1 VSVHLEIKARY
12 DALRP
17 ALDERARRLLLA
29 AESQAFGPGGISAV
43 SKTTGVSRR
52 VIRQGLVEL
61 KDPAAMA
68 ASRIR
73 REGGGRKKAVD
84 LDPSL
89 KADLERLLESTTRGD
104 PEAPLRWT
112 SKSVRNLMR
121 ELQGLG
127 HTVSHQV
134 VADLLHE
141 LGYSLQANR
150 KTKEGANHP
159 DRNAQ
164 FEHLNGKVKW
174 CLGRKEPVISVDT
187 KKKELVGEFKNG
199 GRELRPKGDPEKVN
213 VHDFLDK
220 ELGRA
225 TPYGIYDIGRNT
237 GWVNV
242 GIDHDT
248 AEFAVES
255 IRRWWR
261 SMGRQT
267 YPQAKRLLV
276 TADAGGS
283 NGHRLR
289 LWKLELQKF
298 ADETGLR
305 IAICHF
311 PPGTS
316 KWNKIEHRLFSF
328 ISQNWRGK
336 PLTSLQVIV
345 NLIAATTTATG
356 LKVHS
361 ELDTAAYPSGIKV
374 SDEEIAQINIRRDKF
389 HGDWNYEIHP
399 RKLTS

>member
-1 VSVHLEIKARY
+1 MSVHPEIKARY

-29 AESQAFGPGGISAV
+29 AESQAYGPGGISAV
-43 SKTTGVSRR
+43 SATTGVSRR
-52 VIRQGLVEL
+52 VIRQGLAEL
-61 KDPAAMA
+61 KQPAAIA
-68 ASRIR
+68 AGRIR

-89 KADLERLLESTTRGD
+89 KADLEQLLESTTRGD

-121 ELQGLG
+121 ELQSLG

-150 KTKEGANHP
+150 KTKEGASHP
-159 DRNAQ
+159 DRDAQ

-174 CLGRKEPVISVDT
+174 SLGRKEPVISVDT

-199 GRELRPKGDPEKVN
+199 GRELRPKGNPEKVK

-225 TPYGIYDIGRNT
+225 TPYGIYDIGSNT

-261 SMGRQT
+261 AMGSQT
-267 YPQAKRLLV
+267 YPKAKRLLV
-276 TADAGGS
+276 TADSGGS
-283 NGHRLR
+283 NGSRLR

-345 NLIAATTTATG
+345 SLIAATTTATG

-361 ELDTAAYPSGIKV
+361 ELDTASYPAGIKV
-374 SDEEIAQINIRRDKF
+374 SDEEIAQINLKRDKF

-399 RKLTS
+399 RTLTP

>member
-1 VSVHLEIKARY
+1 VSVHPEIKARY

-52 VIRQGLVEL
+52 VIRQGLAEL
-61 KDPAAMA
+61 KQPAAMVGG
-68 ASRIR
+68 RIR

-89 KADLERLLESTTRGD
+89 KVDLEQLLESTTRGD

-121 ELQGLG
+121 ELQSKG

-150 KTKEGANHP
+150 KTKEGASHP
-159 DRNAQ
+159 DRDAQ

-199 GRELRPKGDPEKVN
+199 GRELRPKGNPEKVK

-225 TPYGIYDIGRNT
+225 TPYGIYDIGRNM

-261 SMGRQT
+261 SMGSQT

-283 NGHRLR
+283 NGSRLR
-289 LWKLELQKF
+289 LWKLELQKL

-345 NLIAATTTATG
+345 SLIAATTTATG

-361 ELDTAAYPSGIKV
+361 ELDTASYPSGIKV
-374 SDEEIAQINIRRDKF
+374 SDKEIAQINLRRDKF